1 MKNAATRRGNNLV
14 SIRFRL
20 PFDYSRI
27 TPGHVKLIRLADS
40 TCLRIER
47 TIIGRICRMEL
58 AGSSTNR
65 ASSTIAAAFSLQGK
79 REFARLMRTINASV
93 PVEGCLR
100 SVERLLLLKNV

>member
-58 AGSSTNR
+58 VDEPCLLHDRCCIFVAGKKRICQIDENDKCKCARRRMFAIS
-65 ASSTIAAAFSLQGK
+65 GK
-79 REFARLMRTINASV
+79 IIVVKECVI
-93 PVEGCLR
+93 
-100 SVERLLLLKNV
+100 

>member
-14 SIRFRL
+14 LISITFRL
-20 PFDYSRI
+20 LANYPGTREIDSISGFNLSSNRENDYIVYVEWSW
-27 TPGHVKLIRLADS
+27 
-40 TCLRIER
+40 
-47 TIIGRICRMEL
+47 
-58 AGSSTNR
+58 STNR